1 MKLISSAQVL
11 LPGQFVFIFHIGT
24 VILPLTAAVIDVHVV
39 FSQCF

>member
-11 LPGQFVFIFHIGT
+11 LPGQFVFTFHIGT
-24 VILPLTAAVIDVHVV
+24 VVIPLTAAITDVHV